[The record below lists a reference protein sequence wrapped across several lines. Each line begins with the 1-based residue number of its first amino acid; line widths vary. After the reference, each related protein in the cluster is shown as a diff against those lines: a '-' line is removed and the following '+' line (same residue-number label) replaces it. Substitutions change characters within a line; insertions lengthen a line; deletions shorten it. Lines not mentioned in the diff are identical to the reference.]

1 MELNW
6 KVKSVKTTKEEN
18 ILVPSSYESIFKG
31 MKSIVF
37 FLEYLRAY
45 PETLEQN

>member
-18 ILVPSSYESIFKG
+18 ILVPSSCESIFKG

-37 FLEYLRAY
+37 FLEIFKSIS
-45 PETLEQN
+45 